1 MSNKAET
8 RNSYPKKDDVLKQPS
23 PHQKHTLSCFDRELY
38 SQMSLA
44 LEVPILVPAL
54 DNNAFTTL
62 DTLEDATDQ
71 QISRKSRAYSLLNFG
86 DFINI
91 TANSDLPKTGSTK
104 QNQGKYNILNM
115 KFIHDRKKLFSV
127 QYLMLF

>member
-1 MSNKAET
+1 MNNKAET
-8 RNSYPKKDDVLKQPS
+8 RNSYPKKDDVPKQPS

-71 QISRKSRAYSLLNFG
+71 QISRKSRAYSLLKLG
-86 DFINI
+86 DFVNMM
-91 TANSDLPKTGSTK
+91 AHSDLPKSTK
-104 QNQGKYNILNM
+104 QNQGRYGILNM
-115 KFIHDRKKLFSV
+115 KYIHNRKNDSSYFG
-127 QYLMLF
+127 